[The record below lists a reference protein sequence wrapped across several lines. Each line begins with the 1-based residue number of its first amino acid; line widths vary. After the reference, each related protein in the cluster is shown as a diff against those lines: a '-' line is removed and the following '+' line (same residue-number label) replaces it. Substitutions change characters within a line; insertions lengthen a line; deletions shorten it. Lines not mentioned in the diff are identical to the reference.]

1 MFIIHKMSANANII
15 FRKKEKFIMISFEP
29 LKETL
34 KEKNMKIS
42 HLRNDKGGFLST
54 DAVTKINKNENVETS
69 TIDKICLNLDIPV
82 EKVIKFVK

>member
-1 MFIIHKMSANANII
+1 
-15 FRKKEKFIMISFEP
+15 MISYDP

-34 KEKNMKIS
+34 KQRNMKIS
-42 HLRNDKGGFLST
+42 DMREFLSST
-54 DAVTKINKNENVETS
+54 TVSKISKNKNVEMS

>member
-1 MFIIHKMSANANII
+1 
-15 FRKKEKFIMISFEP
+15 MISFEP

>member
-1 MFIIHKMSANANII
+1 
-15 FRKKEKFIMISFEP
+15 MISFEP

-34 KEKNMKIS
+34 KEKDMKIS